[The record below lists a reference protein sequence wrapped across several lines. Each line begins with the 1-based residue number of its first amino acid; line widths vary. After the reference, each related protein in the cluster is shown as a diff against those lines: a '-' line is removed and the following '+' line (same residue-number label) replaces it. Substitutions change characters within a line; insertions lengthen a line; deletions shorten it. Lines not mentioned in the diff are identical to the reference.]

1 MHNNDFCKR
10 FDWIGTN
17 DNGRLVTPW
26 RYDDGDQV
34 VIFAHRDGTQWR
46 VDDNGEALFR
56 LAAAGVDPESPAVV
70 ARLDAF
76 PTLLGVQVGEDG
88 ETLTTRAAHL
98 EQAAF
103 AVAEASSQIMA
114 LACLRRVR
122 PESDFRERVVQVVQ
136 AAAASLGVEARLDV
150 PVDESQS
157 LRADVYLL
165 SRVPLIVIAATSAQ
179 RLMEAEIIWLDAARR
194 QEPAYVLATVEDARA
209 VGINQYTRANYY
221 TDKTVEFTGAK
232 ALGEL
237 VAHQLRH

>member
-1 MHNNDFCKR
+1 
-10 FDWIGTN
+10 
-17 DNGRLVTPW
+17 
-26 RYDDGDQV
+26 
-34 VIFAHRDGTQWR
+34 
-46 VDDNGEALFR
+46 
-56 LAAAGVDPESPAVV
+56 
-70 ARLDAF
+70 
-76 PTLLGVQVGEDG
+76 
-88 ETLTTRAAHL
+88 
-98 EQAAF
+98 
-103 AVAEASSQIMA
+103 MA
-114 LACLRRVR
+114 LACLRRARTV
-122 PESDFRERVVQVVQ
+122 SDFRERVVQVVQ

-209 VGINQYTRANYY
+209 VGINQYTQANYY

>member
-1 MHNNDFCKR
+1 MNTSEICKR
-10 FDWIGTN
+10 FDWIGT
-17 DNGRLVTPW
+17 DDHGRLITPW
-26 RYDDGDQV
+26 HYDDGDRV
-34 VIFAHRDGTQWR
+34 VIFAQREDTHWR
-46 VDDNGEALFR
+46 VDDNGEGLFR
-56 LAAAGVDPESPAVV
+56 LAAAGIDPESPAVL

-76 PTLLGVQVGEDG
+76 PALLGVRVEEDG
-88 ETLTTRAAHL
+88 ETLSARSVHL

-114 LACLRRVR
+114 LACLRRAR
-122 PESDFRERVVQVVQ
+122 PVSDFRERVVKVVQ
-136 AAAASLGVEARLDV
+136 AAATSLGVEARLDV
-150 PVDESQS
+150 PVDESLS
-157 LRADVYLL
+157 LRADVYIL

-194 QEPAYVLATVEDARA
+194 QERAYVLATVEDARA